1 VEQILI
7 KRGYNIPGLR
17 FKYPKDAKCTIPL
30 EYPPAI
36 EQTYYL
42 ARILSNHKDFF
53 EEKSQIKELITER
66 GYKAVFLP
74 KFHYEINPIKIYWGY
89 SKTRF
94 RQVKKVSFQD
104 TKVKVVEALEAYL
117 IETIRRFCNRT
128 FR

>member
-17 FKYPKDAKCTIPL
+17 FKCPKGAKCTAPL
-30 EYPPAI
+30 KYPPAI
-36 EQTYYL
+36 KQTYYL
-42 ARILSNHKDFF
+42 AYILSNYKDFF
-53 EEKSQIKELITER
+53 KEKSQIKELITKR

-74 KFHYEINPIKIYWGY
+74 KFHCEINPIEIYWGY

-94 RQVKKVSFQD
+94 RQVKKVSFPD
-104 TKVKVVEALEAYL
+104 TKVKVVEALEACS